1 MKIGDESLASQK
13 NSTKTMIEI
22 SLCVL
27 ETWILLARHGIILD
41 DLCQTGCPP
50 EAPARL

>member
-1 MKIGDESLASQK
+1 MNIGDESLASQK

-27 ETWILLARHGIILD
+27 ETWILLARRGIILD